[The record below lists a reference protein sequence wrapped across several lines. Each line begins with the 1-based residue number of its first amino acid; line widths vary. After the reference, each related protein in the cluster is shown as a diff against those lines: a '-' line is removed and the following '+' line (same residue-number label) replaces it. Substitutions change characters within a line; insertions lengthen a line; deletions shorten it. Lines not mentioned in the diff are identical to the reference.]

1 MSQANEHG
9 PHIMSYRA
17 LITVWIVLLALTAL
31 TVWVSTIHLGF
42 LNVAAALIIAS
53 CKGLVVVAFFM
64 HLKYENAGLKTMVLM
79 AFVILAIFIGLT
91 FFDVVYR

>member
-1 MSQANEHG
+1 MSQSNEGKH
-9 PHIMSYRA
+9 HIMSYRT
-17 LITVWIVLLALTAL
+17 LITVWVTLLALTAL

-64 HLKYENAGLKTMVLM
+64 HLKYENTGLKTMVLM
-79 AFVILAIFIGLT
+79 AFVILAIFIGFT
-91 FFDVVYR
+91 FFDVAYR